1 MPYYP
6 LPGSPPPRSP
16 LESIGHTIMTRTPD
30 VNALYNA
37 ANTAYHLATGTA
49 GTHGDSPSLVGRILA
64 AFSGNP
70 HNLGPAGG
78 PGWDASARGALPGM
92 PVAPYAAAPAPNS
105 PPNPYAGLAAIMA
118 QNPSGGDWRTN
129 ASRPPPSPLQQ
140 GLTAVGNYAQGTV
153 NSYGGGSDLQQLSLL
168 RQLGLDNTPTNNGL
182 FGSYAAPWNLA
193 QASGATAGGGINPML
208 RYGGASPGFLV
219 H

>member
-1 MPYYP
+1 MPTDYP
-6 LPGSPPPRSP
+6 VPGQQPISLS
-16 LESIGHTIMTRTPD
+16 SIGGSFMRRAPYVST
-30 VNALYNA
+30 LYNPI
-37 ANTAYHLATGTA
+37 NSLVHLFTGTL
-49 GTHGDSPSLVGRILA
+49 GQWGPSPSIAGRITS

-70 HNLGPAGG
+70 RNVPYT
-78 PGWDASARGALPGM
+78 GWDASARGALPNVGPTA
-92 PVAPYAAAPAPNS
+92 PVGAPQGAS
-105 PPNPYAGLAAIMA
+105 PVNPYAGLAAIMA

-193 QASGATAGGGINPML
+193 QASGATSGGGINPAL
-208 RYGGASPGFLV
+208 RFGGASPGFLV

>member
-1 MPYYP
+1 
-6 LPGSPPPRSP
+6 
-16 LESIGHTIMTRTPD
+16 
-30 VNALYNA
+30 
-37 ANTAYHLATGTA
+37 
-49 GTHGDSPSLVGRILA
+49 
-64 AFSGNP
+64 
-70 HNLGPAGG
+70 
-78 PGWDASARGALPGM
+78 
-92 PVAPYAAAPAPNS
+92 
-105 PPNPYAGLAAIMA
+105 MA

-193 QASGATAGGGINPML
+193 QASGATSGGGINPVL
-208 RYGGASPGFLV
+208 RFGGAVPGFLV